1 MDYLSTALHA
11 ASALVTGSRVV
22 TPEIDPLEIYVSP
35 ISVICA
41 LAEAAIHKVP
51 CSINIAENRA
61 YCEIKGLV
69 TTASRTLYGGSRRQL
84 LTLARHISLCI
95 KALQPHRGASS
106 TRKTSDAEPPVSS
119 REALS
124 LEGKIYTLFQMAQT
138 GLENHI
144 IPSYAKEDTL
154 LALRNTH
161 LKLFQIGLK
170 RELGNEVDTIDPARA
185 IEIKLDLGCASLNA
199 DFLNSI
205 CDAFIEAATIA
216 RCKGDYKAHLSKINA
231 EVAIRAKAEAD
242 ESFSA
247 PSGGAGCGAG
257 GEDSEEAGAS
267 DAAAPPQ
274 VTMPPVDPS
283 TPPASA
289 EPAGKKKGKK

>member
-95 KALQPHRGASS
+95 KALQPHRGVASS
-106 TRKTSDAEPPVSS
+106 RKTSDAEHPGSS
-119 REALS
+119 KEALS

-144 IPSYAKEDTL
+144 IPSYTKEDTL

-170 RELGNEVDTIDPARA
+170 RELGNEVDTIDPVRA

-205 CDAFIEAATIA
+205 CDAFIEATTIA

-257 GEDSEEAGAS
+257 AEDSEEPAS
-267 DAAAPPQ
+267 DIAAPPQ
-274 VTMPPVDPS
+274 VAMPQAEPPS
-283 TPPASA
+283 LPPSA